1 MKHNIVCLKWG
12 TLYGPD
18 YVNKLFCAVR
28 RNITIPFTFHC
39 FTERSQ
45 YIHPNIVIHN
55 LPHNLPGVGW
65 WQKLYLFSEDAPLE
79 GRVLYIDLDTLITGN
94 IDEIVLH
101 NKGFIC
107 LRDLFLA
114 RMNPKYKDKFGF
126 AKDAVGSGVLSWEA
140 GTHTQIWETFIK
152 NPQKAIKSLHPHG
165 DQKWIQKV
173 DPTRTYWQDI
183 FPGQIVS
190 FKIHCRQHLPKNAR
204 IVCYHGKPSIPE
216 SINTT
221 TNVQGYRIPPTKWV
235 KDYWYDE
242 NDSPTFK
249 NRKTTIATAKSDAA
263 SQDKAAS
270 TRKNINTA
278 ESAKN
283 NKAKTTANNRNSK
296 KLRMAARRRRS
307 RKIQ

>member
-39 FTERSQ
+39 FTECSQ
-45 YIHPNIVIHN
+45 DIHPNVVIHN
-55 LPHNLPGVGW
+55 LPHTLPGVGW

-94 IDEIVLH
+94 IDEIVLY

-140 GTHTQIWETFIK
+140 GKHTQIWKTFIK
-152 NPQKAIKSLHPHG
+152 NPQKAIKSLQPHG

-173 DPTRTYWQDI
+173 EPDRTYWQDI
-183 FPGQIVS
+183 LPGQIVS
-190 FKIHCRQHLPKNAR
+190 FKVHCRQHLPKNAR
-204 IVCYHGKPSIPE
+204 VVCYHGKPSIPE

-242 NDSPTFK
+242 RDSPTFK
-249 NRKTTIATAKSDAA
+249 IGKTANTTTKSDTA
-263 SQDKAAS
+263 SSDKTAS
-270 TRKNINTA
+270 TRKRIKA
-278 ESAKN
+278 RESAKN
-283 NKAKTTANNRNSK
+283 NKAKRPTNNNRNRQE
-296 KLRMAARRRRS
+296 LRMAARRRRG
-307 RKIQ
+307 RKI